1 MTSNITEYNKNHFNI
16 ISMSDELLVKMFYD
30 LNILK
35 VQEKRLMFMILKVLA
50 SRNKLELVTAN
61 KLNVN

>member
-1 MTSNITEYNKNHFNI
+1 MMSNINEYNKNHLNI
-16 ISMSDELLVKMFYD
+16 ISLSDELLVKMFYD

-35 VQEKRLMFMILKVLA
+35 AQEKRMMFMILRVLA

>member
-1 MTSNITEYNKNHFNI
+1 MTSNITEYNKNHLNI
-16 ISMSDELLVKMFYD
+16 ISLSDELLVKMFYD

>member
-1 MTSNITEYNKNHFNI
+1 MSNINEYNKNHLNI
-16 ISMSDELLVKMFYD
+16 ISLSDELLVKMFYD

-35 VQEKRLMFMILKVLA
+35 AQEKRMMFMILRVLA

>member
-1 MTSNITEYNKNHFNI
+1 MTSNITEYNKNHLNI
-16 ISMSDELLVKMFYD
+16 ISLSDELLVKMFYD

-50 SRNKLELVTAN
+50 ARNKLELVTSK